1 MRLRSFA
8 TIAAVTL
15 SALAI
20 PFAAPA
26 QAQAGDARIRLAHF
40 SPDANGVDVYIDGK
54 KTTTLRGENI
64 SQQFK
69 DIVENYVKN
78 RWG

>member
-8 TIAAVTL
+8 TIAAVAL

-26 QAQAGDARIRLAHF
+26 QAQGGDARVRLAHF

-54 KTTTLRGENI
+54 KRMNRVPYQAVSDYITLPAG
-64 SQQFK
+64 QAHH
-69 DIVENYVKN
+69 
-78 RWG
+78 